1 MIDNEQDLVISED
14 QMTPNEQEVVVAKA
28 PEKTNPEGFSRGF
41 DFSLDFENI
50 NFKKRPKLYRIGRGE
65 EGVLLV
71 EPYKSEIL
79 PLWNIED
86 EDKARESS
94 EQIFALFLNY
104 LENND
109 FVGADMA
116 RKFLLMGYTRS
127 RRYAHHKKG
136 SLKTGR
142 KNKGVTPKIKVAVDT
157 TAATETAQRSL
168 EELSKIAVSKI
179 FKEKSVEAK
188 ANEKYVALKEKFNEM
203 IRED

>member
-1 MIDNEQDLVISED
+1 MNNEQELVISEQED
-14 QMTPNEQEVVVAKA
+14 IAAEQTLVAAQA
-28 PEKTNPEGFSRGF
+28 PAKVNPEGFSRSF

-50 NFKKRPKLYRIGRGE
+50 NFRKRPKLYRVGRGE

-79 PLWNIED
+79 PLWKIDD
-86 EDKARESS
+86 EATATESS
-94 EQIFALFLNY
+94 DKIFALFLDY
-104 LENND
+104 LEKGD

-142 KNKGVTPKIKVAVDT
+142 KNKGATPKIKVVMDT
-157 TAATETAQRSL
+157 AEKPQRSP

-179 FKEKSVEAK
+179 FKEKSAQAK
-188 ANEKYVALKEKFNEM
+188 ANEKYVELKEKFNEM
-203 IRED
+203 IREA

>member
-1 MIDNEQDLVISED
+1 MNNEQELVISEQED
-14 QMTPNEQEVVVAKA
+14 IAAEQTLVAAQAPAKA
-28 PEKTNPEGFSRGF
+28 NPEGFSRSF

-50 NFKKRPKLYRIGRGE
+50 NFRKRPKLYRVGRGE

-79 PLWNIED
+79 PLWKIDD
-86 EDKARESS
+86 EATATESS
-94 EQIFALFLNY
+94 DKIFALFLDY
-104 LENND
+104 LEKGD

-142 KNKGVTPKIKVAVDT
+142 KNKGATPKIKVVVDT
-157 TAATETAQRSL
+157 AEKPERSP

-179 FKEKSVEAK
+179 FKEKSAQAK
-188 ANEKYVALKEKFNEM
+188 ANEKYVELKEKFNEM
-203 IRED
+203 IREA